1 MQSGETPKDRMEIR
15 KPFADIVPFAAELAP
30 RARLF
35 GLDVGTKTI
44 GLALSDTRRTIAS
57 GFDTLMRTKF
67 AADARRLLD
76 LAAQHDVGGFV
87 IGLPRN
93 LDGSE
98 GPRAQ
103 AVRAFAAN
111 LSRLTQSPMLLWDER
126 LTTVAAE
133 RALLEADAS
142 RRQRDRVIDKVAA
155 TLILQG
161 ALDRLGR
168 L

>member
-1 MQSGETPKDRMEIR
+1 M
-15 KPFADIVPFAAELAP
+15 
-30 RARLF
+30 
-35 GLDVGTKTI
+35 
-44 GLALSDTRRTIAS
+44 IAT
-57 GFDTLMRTKF
+57 GFDTLARKKF
-67 AADARRLLD
+67 AVDAGRLLD
-76 LAAQHDVGGFV
+76 LVAQHDVGGLV
-87 IGLPRN
+87 IGLPWN

-103 AVRAFAAN
+103 SVRAFAAN
-111 LSRLTQSPMLLWDER
+111 LARLTPIPMLLWDER

-161 ALDRLGR
+161 ALDRMAR